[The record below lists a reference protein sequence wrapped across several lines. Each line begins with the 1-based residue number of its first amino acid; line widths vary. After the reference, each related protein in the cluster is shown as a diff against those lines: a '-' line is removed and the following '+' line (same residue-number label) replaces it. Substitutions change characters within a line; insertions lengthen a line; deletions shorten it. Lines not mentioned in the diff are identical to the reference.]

1 MRISFTMVKTVK
13 AMQLGL
19 VAAAFAVSAS
29 GQSFLAELKLEH
41 DPVRRADMALS
52 FADESFDSAK
62 TNYHKGEIHQGDVAL
77 DNMTSALNACVESV
91 AAANK
96 TKFYKKAE
104 MKVAMLQRRLSGL
117 MDDLSVTERGWAEQ
131 TSRRVEEIHEKLLN
145 GVMRK

>member
-1 MRISFTMVKTVK
+1 MRISFTTTK
-13 AMQLGL
+13 AVHLGL
-19 VAAAFAVSAS
+19 LAAAFAVSAS
-29 GQSFLAELKLEH
+29 AQAFLTEIKSEH
-41 DPVRRADMALS
+41 DPVKRVEMALS

-62 TNYHKGEIHQGDVAL
+62 TNYKKGDIHQGDVAL
-77 DNMTSALNACVESV
+77 ENMTSALNACVESV

-117 MDDLSVTERGWAEQ
+117 MDDISITERGWAEQ
-131 TSRRVEEIHEKLLN
+131 TARRVEEIHSKLLD

>member
-1 MRISFTMVKTVK
+1 MRISFATSK

-19 VAAAFAVSAS
+19 LAAAFAVSAS
-29 GQSFLAELKLEH
+29 AQSFLAELNSEH
-41 DPVRRADMALS
+41 DPGKRAELALS

-62 TNYHKGEIHQGDVAL
+62 TNYRKGEIHEGDVAL
-77 DNMTSALNACVESV
+77 DNMTRALNACVDSV

-104 MKVAMLQRRLSGL
+104 MKVATLQRRLSGL
-117 MDDLSVTERGWAEQ
+117 MDDLSMTERGWAEQ
-131 TSRRVEEIHEKLLN
+131 TARRVEEIHSKLLD